1 MTTGLN
7 PEILRGGTAVI
18 TGAASGFGREFAISC
33 ARLGMRLCLTDVNIP
48 GLEETAALTGLP
60 QSALLLQRCD
70 VSNADEVEALAQAT
84 YDRFGDVRLL
94 FNNAGVLAAGP
105 LWKATPE
112 DWSWVLGVNL
122 MGVAYGI
129 RSFVPRMLE
138 QGCEAWIVNTAS
150 AAGLMCP
157 PELGVYAASKHAVV
171 AVSECLHHEIA
182 ATGVPIGVSVLCPAY
197 VNTGIADGGKQR
209 PQALQ
214 ATNPHNEA
222 FVERTRDAMKA
233 GRLNAADVARLTF
246 EAVFSGRFYVLTHRN
261 VTAGVTQRLNAF
273 LNDMAPDNPL
283 RRS

>member
-1 MTTGLN
+1 MDLN
-7 PEILRGGTAVI
+7 AESLRDGTAVI
-18 TGAASGFGREFAISC
+18 TGAASGFGREFAVTC
-33 ARLGMRLCLTDVNIP
+33 AQLGMRLCLTDVNAS
-48 GLEETAALTGLP
+48 GLEETAALTKLP
-60 QSALLLQRCD
+60 QSDLLLQRCD
-70 VSNADEVEALAQAT
+70 VSSAAEVEALAQAT
-84 YDRFGDVRLL
+84 HERFGNVRLL

-112 DWSWVLGVNL
+112 DWSWVLGVNVL
-122 MGVAYGI
+122 GVANGI

-138 QGCEAWIVNTAS
+138 QGQPAWIVNTSS

-171 AVSECLHHEIA
+171 ALSESLHHELA
-182 ATGVPIGVSVLCPAY
+182 ATGAPVGVSVLCPAY

-214 ATNPHNEA
+214 AANPHNDA

-233 GRLNAADVARLTF
+233 GRLSAADVARITF
-246 EAVFSGRFYVLTHRN
+246 EAVYAGRFYVLPHRN

-273 LNDMAPDNPL
+273 LNDMAPDSPL